1 MRSLQAEA
9 RAVAGRTEGLNMPT
23 VTILSKF
30 RERKTARRRWMCRCR
45 CICEK
50 QFTSRLD
57 HVLSGATTSCGC
69 VQKRCSG
76 DSAKQRIAAG
86 WRPRL
91 LHGMTGTP
99 EYRAYY
105 LAKNR
110 CQNPKC
116 DKWKY
121 YGGRGIKFLFVSFEQ
136 WFKEIGLRPTSDHS
150 IDRENPDGNY
160 EPGNIR
166 WATTL
171 EQRNNRSSS
180 LQVDKA
186 EVML

>member
-1 MRSLQAEA
+1 M
-9 RAVAGRTEGLNMPT
+9 V
-23 VTILSKF
+23 
-30 RERKTARRRWMCRCR
+30 
-45 CICEK
+45 
-50 QFTSRLD
+50 
-57 HVLSGATTSCGC
+57 
-69 VQKRCSG
+69 
-76 DSAKQRIAAG
+76 
-86 WRPRL
+86 
-91 LHGMTGTP
+91 GTP

-136 WFKEIGLRPTSDHS
+136 WFKEIGPRPTSGHS
-150 IDRENPDGNY
+150 VDRENPNGNY

-166 WATTL
+166 WATSS
-171 EQRNNRSSS
+171 EQRNNRGSS
-180 LQVDKA
+180 LKVDES